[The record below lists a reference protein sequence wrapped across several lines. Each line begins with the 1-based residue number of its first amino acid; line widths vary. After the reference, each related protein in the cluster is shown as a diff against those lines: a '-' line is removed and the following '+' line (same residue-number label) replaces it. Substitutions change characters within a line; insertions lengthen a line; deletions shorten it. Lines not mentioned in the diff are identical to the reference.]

1 MHTSI
6 DSSGLIP
13 DPAGWLG
20 GWVAGWLA
28 GWLAALQTQTTP
40 QFRNQ
45 DPLDPLPTTPD
56 IYNVKGCDELGLSP
70 EEAAHFR
77 EFGVSRS

>member
-1 MHTSI
+1 
-6 DSSGLIP
+6 
-13 DPAGWLG
+13 
-20 GWVAGWLA
+20 
-28 GWLAALQTQTTP
+28 LQTQTTP

>member
-1 MHTSI
+1 MHTSV
-6 DSSGLIP
+6 DSSDLIP
-13 DPAGWLG
+13 GTDPLL
-20 GWVAGWLA
+20 AGWLA